1 MNWASSRTYI
11 AASANSVT
19 TSQRALPTGFRRV
32 MHSSPPAIAMTPKIQ
47 KNVRVTAYS
56 PFGSDGSHSVDTGC
70 VCAHNRSRSYTNRS
84 REYSEFS

>member
-19 TSQRALPTGFRRV
+19 TSQRALAMGLLRV
-32 MHSSPPAIAMTPKIQ
+32 MHNSPLNIATTPKIQ
-47 KNVRVTAYS
+47 KNVRITGYS
-56 PFGSDGSHSVDTGC
+56 PFGSEGSHRVETGC
-70 VCAHNRSRSYTNRS
+70 VCAHSRSRSYTNRS